1 MFKPLF
7 GVFISLCALP
17 TVFAHTAIQFTSE
30 RTDLFLDQQLTDNI
44 GYLEAG
50 VPVKLIQTG
59 DHADRIEITA
69 WRKNKGFKRIWY
81 NQFAKQITDVVLT
94 KTFMQ
99 SHPDIEVLGSKEDPL
114 TGLEW
119 QQVKLQTWIKKAPL
133 VSELND
139 FWAET
144 ESTYKTE
151 CSVCHKQ
158 RDTKMHDAN
167 EWIAV
172 FNGMVGFTDMDE
184 ETGKKVLRYLQLH
197 ASDASQDK

>member
-7 GVFISLCALP
+7 CAFVSLCALP
-17 TVFAHTAIQFTSE
+17 TAFAQATQFTSE
-30 RTDLFLDQQLTDNI
+30 RTDLFRNQQLTESI

-50 VPVKLIQTG
+50 APIKLIQTG
-59 DHADRIEITA
+59 EHADLIEVTA

-81 NQFAKQITDVVLT
+81 NQFAKHITDVVLT
-94 KTFMQ
+94 KAFMQ
-99 SHPDIEVLGSKEDPL
+99 SNPKIEILKSKEDPL

-133 VSELND
+133 AGGLND
-139 FWAET
+139 FWAKA

-197 ASDASQDK
+197 ASDASQEK

>member
-7 GVFISLCALP
+7 CAFVSLCVLP
-17 TVFAHTAIQFTSE
+17 TAFAQAAQFTSE
-30 RTDLFLDQQLTDNI
+30 RTELFRNQQLTENI

-50 VPVKLIQTG
+50 SPVKLIQAG
-59 DHADRIEITA
+59 KQADLIEIIA

-94 KTFMQ
+94 KAFMQ
-99 SHPDIEVLGSKEDPL
+99 SNPKIEILNSKEDPL

-139 FWAET
+139 FWAKS